1 MAETFH
7 LGDYPFT
14 VYGSLENPIRISP
27 GSGQAYVDGVAI
39 DEPVVVTKAVSLSGY
54 GTVSTGEAEAPKK
67 PRAKRPS
74 EIKAAEEKKVKTST
88 AKAKVT
94 QKKPKRPA
102 KKRKG

>member
-1 MAETFH
+1 MAEVFH
-7 LGDYPFT
+7 LADYPFT

-39 DEPVVVTKAVSLSGY
+39 DEPVVVTKAVSLSGH

-94 QKKPKRPA
+94 RKKTT
-102 KKRKG
+102 KKKGKK